1 MSKRLKQNLAAYG
14 MVIPAF
20 LVVMLTVTYPII
32 SAVIQSFQDEK
43 TGAFTLDNYAY
54 FFTEPAQLKNL
65 LFTLFVVFVTVAIAI
80 VVAYLLALYLRFTK
94 SKIAKTIGTLYLVP
108 RFVPAMCAVYAMI
121 TIIRDSGLINRIGL
135 LFGMDIKLGMMY
147 HASGIITMN
156 LWFNIP
162 FAAMMITAGLGAIPD
177 SIIEGARDVGAGK
190 FKTFTSMILPLSIKD
205 VIIAATFVFM
215 TNVGS
220 FTTPY
225 LMGGN
230 SPKMLGIALF
240 DQFNKYLA
248 YNRSAALSVIMFL
261 ICSVSAGVYIY
272 TNLKEQDWE
281 KKL

>member
-1 MSKRLKQNLAAYG
+1 MSKSLKQKLVAYG
-14 MVIPAF
+14 LVMPAF
-20 LVVMLTVTYPII
+20 LVVMLTVAYPII

-43 TGAFTLDNYAY
+43 TGAFTLDNYLY
-54 FFTEPAQLKNL
+54 FFTEPAQQQNILY
-65 LFTLFVVFVTVAIAI
+65 TLYVVFMTVAIAI
-80 VVAYLLALYLRFTK
+80 VVAYLLALYLRFVH
-94 SKIAKTIGTLYLVP
+94 SGIAKSIGTMYLLP

-121 TIIRDSGLINRIGL
+121 TIIRDSGMINRIGL
-135 LFGMDIKLGMMY
+135 LFGLDLKLGLMY
-147 HASGIITMN
+147 HASGMIVMN

-162 FAAMMITAGLGAIPD
+162 FAALMITAGLGAIPD

-205 VIIAATFVFM
+205 VIVAATFVFM
-215 TNVGS
+215 SNVGS

-240 DQFNKYLA
+240 DQFNKYLN

-272 TNLKEQDWE
+272 TNLKEKEWE
-281 KKL
+281 K

>member
-205 VIIAATFVFM
+205 VIIAVTFVFM

-281 KKL
+281 KQ

>member
-1 MSKRLKQNLAAYG
+1 MSKSLKQQIVAYG

-20 LVVMLTVTYPII
+20 LVVVLTVAYPIV

-43 TGAFTLDNYAY
+43 TGEFTLANYAY
-54 FFTEPAQLKNL
+54 FFTEPAQRKNL
-65 LFTLFVVFVTVAIAI
+65 LYTLFVVFVTVAIAI
-80 VVAYLLALYLRFTK
+80 IVAYLLALYLRFVK
-94 SKIAKTIGTLYLVP
+94 SRIAKTIGTLYLLP

-121 TIIRDSGLINRIGL
+121 TIIRDSGMINRIGM
-135 LFGMDIKLGMMY
+135 LFGANIKLGLMY
-147 HASGIITMN
+147 HASGIILMN

-190 FKTFTSMILPLSIKD
+190 LKTFTSMILPLSMKD
-205 VIIAATFVFM
+205 VVVAATFVFM
-215 TNVGS
+215 SNVGS

-230 SPKMLGIALF
+230 APKMLGIALF

-272 TNLKEQDWE
+272 TNLKENDWE
-281 KKL
+281 KQ

>member
-1 MSKRLKQNLAAYG
+1 MNKSLKRNIVAYG
-14 MVIPAF
+14 MVMPAF
-20 LVVMLTVTYPII
+20 LVVMLTVAYPIVC
-32 SAVIQSFQDEK
+32 AVIQSFQDEA

-54 FFTEPAQLKNL
+54 FFTDAAQLKNI
-65 LFTLFVVFVTVAIAI
+65 LFTLFVVFVTVIVAL
-80 VVAYLLALYLRFTK
+80 VVAYLLALYLRFVK
-94 SKIAKTIGTLYLVP
+94 SKIAKTIGTLYLLP

-121 TIIRDSGLINRIGL
+121 TIIRDTGLINRIGQ

-190 FKTFTSMILPLSIKD
+190 LKVFTSMILPLSLKD
-205 VIIAATFVFM
+205 VIVAGTFVFM

-240 DQFNKYLA
+240 DQFNKYLN

-272 TNLKEQDWE
+272 TNLKEADWE
-281 KKL
+281 KQ

>member
-1 MSKRLKQNLAAYG
+1 MSKNLKQQLAAYG

-20 LVVMLTVTYPII
+20 LVVMLTVAYPIV

-43 TGAFTLDNYAY
+43 TGEFTWDNYAY

-65 LFTLFVVFVTVAIAI
+65 LYTLFIVFVTVAVAI
-80 VVAYLLALYLRFTK
+80 VIAYLLALYLRFTK
-94 SKIAKTIGTLYLVP
+94 SKISRLIGTLYLVP

-121 TIIRDSGLINRIGL
+121 TIIRDSGLINRLGL
-135 LFGMDIKLGMMY
+135 LFGVNIKLGLMY

-190 FKTFTSMILPLSIKD
+190 LKTFTSMILPLSIKD

-281 KKL
+281 K

>member
-20 LVVMLTVTYPII
+20 HVVMLTVTYPII

-43 TGAFTLDNYAY
+43 TGEFTLDNYAY

-281 KKL
+281 KQ

>member
-162 FAAMMITAGLGAIPD
+162 FTAMMITAGLGAIPD

-281 KKL
+281 KQ

>member
-1 MSKRLKQNLAAYG
+1 MSKSLKQKLVAYG
-14 MVIPAF
+14 LVMPAF
-20 LVVMLTVTYPII
+20 LVVMLTVAYPII

-43 TGAFTLDNYAY
+43 TGAFTLDNYLY
-54 FFTEPAQLKNL
+54 FFTEPAQQQNILY
-65 LFTLFVVFVTVAIAI
+65 TLYVVFMTVVIAI
-80 VVAYLLALYLRFTK
+80 VVAYLLALYLRFVH
-94 SKIAKTIGTLYLVP
+94 SGIAKSIGTLYLLP

-121 TIIRDSGLINRIGL
+121 TIIRDSGMVNRIGL
-135 LFGMDIKLGMMY
+135 LFGLDLKLGLMY
-147 HASGIITMN
+147 HASGMIVMN

-162 FAAMMITAGLGAIPD
+162 FAALMITAGLGAIPD

-205 VIIAATFVFM
+205 VIVAATFVFM
-215 TNVGS
+215 SNVGS

-240 DQFNKYLA
+240 DQFNKYLN

-272 TNLKEQDWE
+272 TNLKEKDWE
-281 KKL
+281 K